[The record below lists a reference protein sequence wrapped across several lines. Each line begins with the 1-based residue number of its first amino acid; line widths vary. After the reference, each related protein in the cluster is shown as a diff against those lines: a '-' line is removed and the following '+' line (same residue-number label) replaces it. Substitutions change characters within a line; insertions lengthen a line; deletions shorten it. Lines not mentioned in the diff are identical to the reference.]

1 MFVNYIS
8 LKKLPS
14 YNGTSAKETLKI
26 AVPSSMQSLKK
37 LVYNQSLHQVP
48 WNSVNTASKK
58 KIESG
63 WELRPRLFLYHKET
77 SEKKKKNLILRQ
89 KSTPTSFHFH

>member
-1 MFVNYIS
+1 MVPPQRRL
-8 LKKLPS
+8 LKLLFQVVCS
-14 YNGTSAKETLKI
+14 HI
-26 AVPSSMQSLKK
+26 KK

-77 SEKKKKNLILRQ
+77 SEKKKKNFILRQ

>member
-1 MFVNYIS
+1 MVPPQRRL
-8 LKKLPS
+8 LKL
-14 YNGTSAKETLKI
+14 LFL
-26 AVPSSMQSLKK
+26 AVCSHIKK